1 MRGCRSRDLSLKFPS
16 RSCAGGVIR
25 IEKMLAQWNLAREEF
40 ELIEKAQETLGEELE
55 DVLKQAREIE
65 KQIGEAFKALIFG
78 FGSELVTPR
87 IDELKTKYEGET
99 VHAYLENVRHHL
111 LENLES
117 FVQRDDGE
125 GSKQLEL
132 ASLLQGQRDR
142 YLEYRVN
149 LLVDNSAAKRA
160 PIVIENHPTYRNLF
174 GTIERSWDRAGQSQT
189 DFTRIKAGSLL
200 LADGGYLVIS
210 LLDMLSEPGVYQSMK
225 RTLKHDQ
232 VDIQGIRP
240 DVFRR
245 DGDETGADRGG
256 REGTATGGR
265 AFLPGP
271 LFLGSG
277 LSKDL
282 QDQGRLRY
290 GHGA

>member
-1 MRGCRSRDLSLKFPS
+1 MNKTEIAPLVEGKPRSAAEL
-16 RSCAGGVIR
+16 
-25 IEKMLAQWNLAREEF
+25 EKMLAQGNLAREEF
-40 ELIEKAQETLGEELE
+40 ERIEKAQETLGEELE

-78 FGSELVTPR
+78 FGFELVTPR

-189 DFTRIKAGSLL
+189 DFTRIKAEVFSSPT
-200 LADGGYLVIS
+200 AAI
-210 LLDMLSEPGVYQSMK
+210 LSYRCSTCFPNPVSTN
-225 RTLKHDQ
+225 R
-232 VDIQGIRP
+232 
-240 DVFRR
+240 
-245 DGDETGADRGG
+245 
-256 REGTATGGR
+256 
-265 AFLPGP
+265 
-271 LFLGSG
+271 
-277 LSKDL
+277 
-282 QDQGRLRY
+282 
-290 GHGA
+290 